1 MYNDYVIADRRIRVV
16 GPQSDLAAAGLRS
29 FAPFAVEYDPEAE
42 TAVEIETGP
51 YNGAPNFEELTR
63 FDFSEEATV
72 CRFGRNGNEYALVIG
87 EGRRGRGAAFV
98 YDIDERKIKCD
109 IGGRLQYVRFGLWFM
124 ANMAVA
130 PHLAAA
136 VHASAIVH
144 NGEAVVFLGES
155 GTGKSTHARLWR
167 ENIEGA
173 ELLNDDSPF
182 VAVTDGRP
190 VAFGS
195 PWSGK
200 TPCYKN
206 ERYPLRAAVRLSQ
219 APHNSIR
226 RLLGARAVGALL
238 PSLPPAFA
246 YDDRLESLMLDTLSA
261 IVNAVPV
268 YHLECRPDGEAAR
281 LVHDTIFGI

>member
-1 MYNDYVIADRRIRVV
+1 MYNDYVIADRRIRFV

-42 TAVEIETGP
+42 TAVEIETGAD
-51 YNGAPNFEELTR
+51 NGAPHFEELTR
-63 FDFSEEATV
+63 FDFGDEATA
-72 CRFGRNGNEYALVIG
+72 CRFGRNENEYVLVIG
-87 EGRRGRGAAFV
+87 EDRHGATFI
-98 YDIDERKIKCD
+98 YDIAARRVKCD
-109 IGGRLQYVRFGLWFM
+109 IGGRLPYVRLGLWFM
-124 ANMAVA
+124 ANIALA
-130 PHLAAA
+130 PHLTAAA
-136 VHASAIVH
+136 HASTIVH
-144 NGEAVVFLGES
+144 RGEAVVFLGES
-155 GTGKSTHARLWR
+155 GTGKSTHAKLWR

-206 ERYPLRAAVRLSQ
+206 ERYPLRAAVRLNQ

-226 RLLGARAVGALL
+226 RLRGARAVGALL

-246 YDDRLESLMLDTLSA
+246 YDDRLENLMLDTLSA

-268 YHLECRPDGEAAR
+268 YHLECRPDAEAAR

>member
-1 MYNDYVIADRRIRVV
+1 MGAFFQDFRNIPSRILVQIAGRLVR
-16 GPQSDLAAAGLRS
+16 QNHRS

-63 FDFSEEATV
+63 FDFGEEATV

-87 EGRRGRGAAFV
+87 EGRRGATFV

-109 IGGRLQYVRFGLWFM
+109 IGGRLPYVRFGLWFM

-130 PHLAAA
+130 PHLTAA

-167 ENIEGA
+167 ENNEGA

-226 RLLGARAVGALL
+226 RLRGARAVGALL

-246 YDDRLESLMLDTLSA
+246 YDDRLENLMLDTLSA

-268 YHLECRPDGEAAR
+268 YHLECRPDAEAAR